1 MSKQTQRQ
9 RKQHTGKPI
18 TEVQRTGQ
26 GKGLRSYQAQ
36 RKTMARRRVYFK
48 RDCFKNEQKTQ
59 LYKR

>member
-26 GKGLRSYQAQ
+26 GEGLRSYPTQ
-36 RKTMARRRVYFK
+36 RKTLAR
-48 RDCFKNEQKTQ
+48 
-59 LYKR
+59 